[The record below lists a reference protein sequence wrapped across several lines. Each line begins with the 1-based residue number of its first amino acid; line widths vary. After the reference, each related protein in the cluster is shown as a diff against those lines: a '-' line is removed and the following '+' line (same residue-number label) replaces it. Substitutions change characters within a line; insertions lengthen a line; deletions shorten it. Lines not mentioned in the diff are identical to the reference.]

1 MANPEPRRSHLLPAL
16 QSAQAAEGWISE
28 AAAARIA
35 TALGVPLADVHGVI
49 SFYDLLRAAPG
60 PATVQHV
67 CVDPACALAGSAALR
82 QRLLAAGAEVHD
94 APCPGLCNRA
104 PAVLTET
111 RGVFALPDA
120 AEPDLVD
127 GDLRWL
133 TALCGRGRPA
143 SLAGYVAS
151 GGMRALE
158 RALREPRQQVIDE
171 VRKGG
176 LAGRGGAGFATA
188 VKWEAVAAASGP
200 DKYVIINADESEP
213 GTFKDRILLEQDP
226 WRPLEGA
233 LLAAYAVGAK
243 RIYVYIRG
251 EYPLALARTR
261 EAVDVLRMA
270 GYLGPHVL
278 GSGFSVEVEVRAGA
292 GAYICGEETALIES
306 IEGKRGLPR
315 LKPPFPVTH
324 GLFGAPTVVNN
335 VETLASAQALLE
347 RGAEAYCAY
356 GTLKSPGPKLFC
368 LSGDIARPGLYEMP
382 FGITLGDLLARA
394 GGVKGNLQAIL
405 MGGAAGALV
414 GPEVLGTR
422 LSMED
427 MRAAGLPLGSGVV
440 MVFNTTRDLGEP
452 IRRIARFFAHESCGK
467 CYPCQLG
474 TQRQSEILERA
485 AVGAALPGDRQR
497 LLDVGWTMTEAS
509 LCGLGQTAAS
519 VTLSALKRWPELF
532 PDV

>member
-1 MANPEPRRSHLLPAL
+1 MTNPEPRRSQLLPAL
-16 QSAQAAEGWISE
+16 QAAQAAEGWISE
-28 AAAARIA
+28 AAAARIS
-35 TALGVPLADVHGVI
+35 LGAPLADVHGVI

-60 PATVQHV
+60 PEIVHHV
-67 CVDPACALAGSAALR
+67 CVDPACALAGSAGLR
-82 QRLLAAGAEVHD
+82 QRLLASGADVHD
-94 APCPGLCNRA
+94 APCPGLCTRA
-104 PAVLTET
+104 PAALIER
-111 RGVFALPDA
+111 RGVIARPDA
-120 AEPDLVD
+120 AEVDHVD
-127 GDLRWL
+127 GDIRWL
-133 TALCGRGRPA
+133 TAMCGRGRPA
-143 SLAGYVAS
+143 TLAEYVAS
-151 GGMRALE
+151 GGMRAYE

-176 LAGRGGAGFATA
+176 LAGRGGAGFASA
-188 VKWEAVAAASGP
+188 AKWEAVAAAPGP
-200 DKYVIINADESEP
+200 HKYVIVNADESEP

-233 LLAAYAVGAK
+233 LLAAYAVA
-243 RIYVYIRG
+243 
-251 EYPLALARTR
+251 PLASMSTSGRVSSPGPHPR
-261 EAVDVLRMA
+261 GRRHLRMA
-270 GYLGPHVL
+270 GARLGRAGL
-278 GSGFSVEVEVRAGA
+278 RFSIEIEVRSAPGRISA
-292 GAYICGEETALIES
+292 RETALIES
-306 IEGKRGLPR
+306 IEGKRGFPR

-335 VETLASAQALLE
+335 VETLAAAQTILE

-382 FGITLGDLLARA
+382 FGIPLGDLLARA
-394 GGVKGNLQAIL
+394 GGVNGKLQAIL

-414 GPEVLGTR
+414 GPEALGTR

-440 MVFNTTRDLGEP
+440 MVFNSSRDLGEP

-474 TQRQSEILERA
+474 TQRQTEILERA
-485 AVGAALPGDRQR
+485 AAGAALPGDRQR
-497 LLDVGWTMTEAS
+497 LLDVAWTMADAS